1 MSLTRSYR
9 LPAVLALLLAL
20 LLSGLPVAPRPAAA
34 QPAPPAAAES
44 PTGRWIIQLAPPPL
58 AQAQLLIPADT
69 PRSLLA
75 ADARLN
81 ASLPAAQAYRAQLV
95 QQQQALF
102 QRVQR
107 QVPSAQLHRQYQ
119 VVLNAVGVALPD
131 ATLADLQRLQALP
144 EVVAIYP
151 DEAHTLHMYSSNE
164 LIGATALWESA
175 AIGGVANAGAGVKVA
190 IIDSGIK
197 IDNPFFDPTGYSYPE
212 GYPRGETAYTTP
224 KVIVAR
230 QYVRPGATPREGS
243 DTPEP
248 GPFDSS
254 HGTHTAGTAAGNA
267 NTVARIGGI
276 ETVISGVA
284 PRAYLM
290 NYKTFYANSSSFSG
304 SAFSIELIAALEDA
318 VLDGADVIN
327 NSWGGRAY
335 ERPETNP
342 IAQAADAA
350 ADAGVVVVFS
360 AGNEGPDQNTAGSP
374 AYSDKV
380 ISVGAASKN
389 RTIATGFVDVVEPA
403 GAPEELQGRPF
414 GEAAFGAP
422 LSGAIGP
429 APYLPVQTIDGTGLA
444 CDPLPAGSYSGQ
456 IALIE
461 RGQCAFSLKAFHA
474 QQAGASA
481 VMIYNSEA
489 GGDNVLN
496 MAAGDRADEVFIT
509 AVFVPRSLGVG
520 MVAWYTTHGAAAQ
533 VRIDST
539 ARIIEQTGDVLT
551 SFSSRGPSFQA
562 TLKPDVIAPGQA
574 ILSAGFA
581 NGVGLDV
588 HLGFGLSS
596 GTSMS
601 GPHVAG
607 GAALLRQLYPNWT
620 TNDVKSAL
628 MSTASR
634 DVWLDTA
641 RTQRAG
647 VLAQGAGRIDLAR
660 AANPGLLFDRPSVSF
675 GNLQP
680 RPDEATR
687 VEATVTA
694 RNISGQTLS
703 YNLRALPTD
712 GAAFAVNVSPAE
724 ITLAPQEQARLTVA
738 VEIPA
743 GNAPGDYGGLVELA
757 GGTTDLHLPVWART
771 LPAEPGT
778 KVLLLDNDGSS
789 SLGLR
794 DYSGFYG
801 DALAAQ
807 GISTTYLDLDA
818 LAGTE
823 QTLPPLGVLQQHEII
838 IWFTGDNNIASGQLP
853 VPTPLTPTDQ
863 NLLIAYLQSGGSLLA
878 TGQSLADASDISP
891 VPPDPRYGRSDLY
904 GYLGAQWAADNIFGD
919 APAAQRVV
927 VGAGSLPW
935 TQNIRLDVS
944 TPANDNF
951 SGATGAGNQISVDA
965 LQFSDGDPR
974 VPERYTVEF
983 LRVPGTPDGL
993 YVGMQTSDSATLEKP
1008 IVGIPYRT
1016 TILGFG
1022 LEGVRDDVPDA
1033 LPRRALLQEL
1043 LFWHVDRPAVRLE
1056 NDGLTLVNEPGAV
1069 TFTAQASTNTPASI
1083 IRYRWSFGDGSPIQ
1097 ESSEPTIS
1105 HVYSTPGTYQVQVQ
1119 VTTSYGH
1126 SAISPTPALVTG
1138 AQAVQ
1143 PQQERVT
1150 FAETGYGI
1158 GGRFLAYWQQH
1169 GGLPVFGY
1177 PVSDPTQPAADAP
1190 LTQMFERTRFEYHP
1204 QNAAPYDVLLGR
1216 MGAEALAAQGVDW
1229 RSFPTVAADA
1239 VAPECLYFAETQHSL
1254 CGAFLGY
1261 WQQHG
1266 LEFDGQ
1272 AGSSYAESL
1281 ALFGL
1286 PLSEPYAST
1295 LPDGSQITVQWF
1307 ERARFEYHPQ
1317 NPAPY
1322 RVLLGLLGNEAL
1334 AASE

>member
-9 LPAVLALLLAL
+9 LPAALLVLLAL
-20 LLSGLPVAPRPAAA
+20 LLSSLPATPRPVAA
-34 QPAPPAAAES
+34 QPALPAAES
-44 PTGRWIIQLAPPPL
+44 LTGRWIIQLAAPPL
-58 AQAQLLIPADT
+58 AQARLLT
-69 PRSLLA
+69 PDFTTQA
-75 ADARLN
+75 
-81 ASLPAAQAYRAQLV
+81 LPAQRQRLDASTPTAQAYRAQLV

-102 QRVQR
+102 QRIQ
-107 QVPSAQLHRQYQ
+107 QQLPGAQLQRQYQ
-119 VVLNAVGVALPD
+119 VVLNGIAVALPA
-131 ATLADLQRLQALP
+131 ATPADLQRLRALP

-151 DEAHTLHMYSSNE
+151 DEAHELHMYSSND
-164 LIGATALWESA
+164 LIGATALWNSP
-175 AIGGVANAGAGVKVA
+175 AIGGQANAGAGVKVA

-197 IDNPFFDPTGYSYPE
+197 LDNPFFDPTGYSYPE
-212 GYPRGETAYTTP
+212 GYPRGEVEYTTP

-230 QYVRPGATPREGS
+230 QYVRPGAPPREGS

-248 GPFDSS
+248 GAFDSS

-290 NYKTFYANSSSFSG
+290 NYKAFYANTSSFSG

-360 AGNEGPDQNTAGSP
+360 AGNSGPDQNTAGSP

-380 ISVGAASKN
+380 ISVGAATKN
-389 RTIATGFVDVVEPA
+389 RTLATGFVDVVQPA
-403 GAPEELQGRPF
+403 GAPDVLQGRPF

-422 LSGAIGP
+422 INSVLGP
-429 APYLPVQTIDGTGLA
+429 APYMPVQPIDDAGLA
-444 CDPLPAGSYSGQ
+444 CDPLPTGTLNGQ

-474 QQAGASA
+474 QQAGAA
-481 VMIYNSEA
+481 ATIIYNSES
-489 GGDNVLN
+489 GGENVLS
-496 MAAGDRADEVFIT
+496 MAAGERAAEVFIP
-509 AVFVPRSLGVG
+509 AIFVPRSVGVG
-520 MVAWYTTHGAAAQ
+520 MIEWYNTHGSAAQ
-533 VRIDST
+533 VRIDPS
-539 ARIIEQTGDVLT
+539 ARIIEQTGDVVT

-562 TLKPDVIAPGQA
+562 TLKPDVIAPGEA

-588 HLGFGLSS
+588 HRGFGLSS

-607 GAALLRQLYPNWT
+607 GAALLRQLHPTWT
-620 TNDVKSAL
+620 TADVKSAL
-628 MSTASR
+628 MSTADR
-634 DVWLDTA
+634 EVWLDAA
-641 RTQRAG
+641 RTQPAG
-647 VLAQGAGRIDLAR
+647 VLAQGAGRINLAR

-680 RPDEATR
+680 RPGEATR

-703 YNLRALPTD
+703 YRLSARSTD
-712 GAAFAVNVSPAE
+712 GAAFTVRVSPAE

-743 GNAPGDYGGLVELA
+743 GNDPGDYGGLVELS
-757 GGTTDLHLPVWART
+757 GGITNLHLPVWART
-771 LPAEPGT
+771 LPAEPST

-818 LAGTE
+818 RAGQE

-838 IWFTGDNNIASGQLP
+838 IWFTGDNEVASGLLP
-853 VPTPLTPTDQ
+853 VPTPLTRTDQ
-863 NLLIAYLQSGGSLLA
+863 NLLIAYLQSGGKLLA
-878 TGQSLADASDISP
+878 TGQNLADASDIDP
-891 VPPDPRYGRSDLY
+891 IPPDPRYGRSDLF
-904 GYLGAQWAADNIFGD
+904 GYLGAQWAANDIFGD
-919 APAAQRVV
+919 APAEQRVV
-927 VGAGSLPW
+927 VGTGSLPW
-935 TQNIRLDVS
+935 TQNIRLSLSIPD
-944 TPANDNF
+944 DGNF
-951 SGATGAGNQISVDA
+951 SGATGAGNQTNVDA
-965 LQFSDGDPR
+965 LQFSDSDPR
-974 VPERYTVEF
+974 IPERYTVEF
-983 LRVPGTPDGL
+983 LRVPGTANGL
-993 YVGMQTSDSATLEKP
+993 YVGMQTSDSPTLEKP
-1008 IVGIPYRT
+1008 ILGIPYRT
-1016 TILGFG
+1016 IYLSFG
-1022 LEGVRDDVPDA
+1022 LEGVRDDLPDA

-1043 LFWHVDRPAVRLE
+1043 LFWLVDRPAVRLE
-1056 NDGLTLVNEPGAV
+1056 NDGLTLVSEPGEV

-1083 IRYRWSFGDGSPIQ
+1083 IRYRWNFGDGSPIV
-1097 ESSEPTIS
+1097 ETSEPTIS
-1105 HVYSTPGTYQVQVQ
+1105 HTYSAAGTYQVQVQ
-1119 VTTSYGH
+1119 ATTSYGH
-1126 SAISPTPALVTG
+1126 SAISPMPAIVTG
-1138 AQAVQ
+1138 AQAVV

-1158 GGRFLAYWQQH
+1158 GGRFLAYWQEH

-1177 PVSDPTQPAADAP
+1177 PVSNPIQPAAAAP

-1216 MGAEALAAQGVDW
+1216 MGAEALAAQGIDW
-1229 RSFPTVAADA
+1229 RSFPAVAAAA

-1281 ALFGL
+1281 ALFGM
-1286 PLSEPYAST
+1286 PLSEPYTST
-1295 LPDGSQITVQWF
+1295 LPDGTQITVQWF

-1317 NPAPY
+1317 NPEPY
-1322 RVLLGLLGNEAL
+1322 RVLLGLLGNEDL
-1334 AASE
+1334 ATAE